1 LLDAVGAIPHQ
12 RHNPTIS
19 EFPNFCLTARANQQ
33 CATGTPALRVKSN
46 LLSRIKLI
54 CPVQSPL
61 QEYFCFSEMQIK
73 AMICHPIPKEGRWPT
88 SSTRGGDAMDA
99 DGAFD
104 ESA

>member
-1 LLDAVGAIPHQ
+1 LLDAVGAPPPRING
-12 RHNPTIS
+12 NPTIS
-19 EFPNFCLTARANQQ
+19 EFPKFCLTARANQ
-33 CATGTPALRVKSN
+33 PALRVKSN